1 MNIPLWF
8 AIAVIGYLGIKLT
21 RVPAWMV
28 AVLLI
33 AGFLLAGSFF
43 SGAIE
48 AGINGGASVLGG
60 SK

>member
-1 MNIPLWF
+1 MNVPLWF
-8 AIAVIGYLGIKLT
+8 AIAIAAYLGVKLT

-33 AGFLLAGSFF
+33 AGFLLAHSFF
-43 SGAIE
+43 GGLIGSGL
-48 AGINGGASVLGG
+48 NGGASVLSG